1 VVVGASSGLG
11 RCIGVDRGRRG
22 DRVAL
27 LAIACDVTEESACQ
41 AAIEEGATRLG
52 GIDALVYATGIGPLA
67 PGVHRSDGG
76 FIAAKQN
83 STM

>member
-1 VVVGASSGLG
+1 MPRAAWADASASTEADGATAS
-11 RCIGVDRGRRG
+11 RCWP
-22 DRVAL
+22 A
-27 LAIACDVTEESACQ
+27 ASDVTDASACQ

-76 FIAAKQN
+76 VIAAKQN

>member
-1 VVVGASSGLG
+1 VPGG
-11 RCIGVDRGRRG
+11 DRG
-22 DRVAL
+22 
-27 LAIACDVTEESACQ
+27 
-41 AAIEEGATRLG
+41 GATRLG
-52 GIDALVYATGIGPLA
+52 GIDALVNATGIGPLA